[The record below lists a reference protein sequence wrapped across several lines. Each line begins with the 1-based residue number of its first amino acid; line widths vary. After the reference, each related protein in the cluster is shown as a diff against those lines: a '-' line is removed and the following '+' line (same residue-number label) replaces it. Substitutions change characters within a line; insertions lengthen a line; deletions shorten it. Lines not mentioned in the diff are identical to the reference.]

1 MGLDKATVA
10 RIAAL
15 ARIRVTEEEQTRL
28 AGELSQILTWI
39 EQLDEVDTRGVEP
52 MASVTHQKL
61 PLREDKVT
69 DGGIRNK
76 LLANTPSDNGVAKA
90 RGFFAVPKV
99 VE

>member
-1 MGLDKATVA
+1 MALDKATVA

-28 AGELSQILTWI
+28 AGELSQILTWV
-39 EQLDEVDTRGVEP
+39 EQLDEVDTSGVEP
-52 MASVTHQKL
+52 MASVAHQKL
-61 PLREDKVT
+61 PMREDEVT
-69 DGGIRNK
+69 DGGIRDK
-76 LLANTPSDNGVAKA
+76 LLASTPSDNATAKA